1 MAKAGLVVGVE
12 GDVTGLRKLSRD
24 VTAELEKVR
33 GTTNHI
39 GQMMSAAM
47 AMPIVGMVRSLID
60 AREEARQLGI
70 ELATPFSP
78 ELIQAKINA
87 DLSQM
92 RFGMQLA
99 ESYGPQMAAQVTR
112 KQDVEQ
118 AKISQAMDPSMFEK
132 GIVSFFSNLT
142 QPLTYIGHELE
153 RYGRVA
159 AGEDVKSYEMQRL
172 NLEQERALAIMTGQG
187 DVGQLNA
194 MIQRLDTLVANTKG
208 TR

>member
-33 GTTNHI
+33 GTTNRI

-78 ELIQAKINA
+78 DLIQAKINA
-87 DLSQM
+87 DLS
-92 RFGMQLA
+92 
-99 ESYGPQMAAQVTR
+99 
-112 KQDVEQ
+112 
-118 AKISQAMDPSMFEK
+118 
-132 GIVSFFSNLT
+132 
-142 QPLTYIGHELE
+142 
-153 RYGRVA
+153 
-159 AGEDVKSYEMQRL
+159 
-172 NLEQERALAIMTGQG
+172 
-187 DVGQLNA
+187 
-194 MIQRLDTLVANTKG
+194 
-208 TR
+208 

>member
-1 MAKAGLVVGVE
+1 MAKLGMSIGIDA
-12 GDVTGLRKLSRD
+12 DVTGLRKLSRG

-33 GTTNHI
+33 GQVNNV
-39 GQMMSAAM
+39 GSMMTAAM
-47 AMPIVGMVRSLID
+47 AMPLVGMVRSLID
-60 AREEARQLGI
+60 AREEARQLGV

-99 ESYGPQMAAQVTR
+99 ESYGPQMAEQVTR

-153 RYGRVA
+153 RFGRVA

-187 DVGQLNA
+187 NVGQLNA
-194 MIQRLDTLVANTKG
+194 MIQRLDALVVNTKG